1 MHLLT
6 PSRKREKRASY
17 IYRRLPLGDFSKS
30 GARASLVIVTMRA
43 LKSAARYFH
52 MANNQGENG
61 ERAVPRERGERGG
74 HHNATH
80 PFSRRFIR
88 RLLVLKNNSGRVR
101 FASTSFRII
110 AARARSR
117 WLHVTLGRSV

>member
-1 MHLLT
+1 
-6 PSRKREKRASY
+6 
-17 IYRRLPLGDFSKS
+17 
-30 GARASLVIVTMRA
+30 MRA
-43 LKSAARYFH
+43 LKSAARYFR

-74 HHNATH
+74 HHDATH
-80 PFSRRFIR
+80 PFFRFIR

-110 AARARSR
+110 AATRGVFGYTSR
-117 WLHVTLGRSV
+117 LDGLNRVGNLR